1 MKQELIN
8 NLPTLM
14 KDVITLM
21 KDGEGVSAEMVL
33 PVALSVSNFAV
44 QSIMDANPI
53 QWTRSPCGQFYVVVA
68 ESGERKTATYILLCD
83 GIIKWQEEQMFEAK
97 KAKTEYLI
105 EKKKYDKE
113 LMNRAKQDPDEYANE
128 PPLVEPQIYS
138 NWKHLFEKF
147 TTNGLLK
154 DLELVPHCF
163 LVNTDAAE
171 FFNSHAFQGK
181 GTDTEIVS
189 ALSKLWSGEAIT
201 KSTGI
206 EEKYI
211 ANRRASALFMIQ
223 AGQAKFLKDER
234 FKDQGFTNRLL
245 IAQPPRIQHK
255 ITSLWDEGNIEKKA
269 KLKEAIDK
277 FNDHIYKLLNKG
289 ADTKKM
295 WQADVPHDELRS
307 TDKNELKYLLRMEVN
322 ATDGARDVYNE
333 MFQTFEKVK
342 QDEFYKVEGFYEE
355 YGAFLNRCFEHYCR
369 MATTLALFEENDT
382 ITKENA
388 ECAKEIILWFIE
400 QRHNLELDI
409 ARDKSEIVQCA
420 ESLLKLMKKWYKTT
434 PKLFIK
440 DIVAYDGMSR
450 TFLNNNGPATYK
462 IMETPDRDRVLEE
475 MASREWIEFETI
487 YDALGKERFEVV
499 KLVNT
504 IAQQAV
510 AV

>member
-1 MKQELIN
+1 MKKELIN
-8 NLPTLM
+8 KLPTLM
-14 KDVITLM
+14 KDVIVLM
-21 KDGEGVSAEMVL
+21 EDGEGVSPEMVL
-33 PVALSVSNFAV
+33 PVILSVSNFSV
-44 QSIMDANPI
+44 QSIMDANPVE
-53 QWTRSPCGQFYVVVA
+53 WTRSPCGQFYVVVA
-68 ESGERKTATYILLCD
+68 ESGERKTATYILLCG

-105 EKKKYDKE
+105 EKKKYDRDI
-113 LMNRAKQDPDEYANE
+113 MNRAKQDPNEYANE
-128 PPLVEPQIYS
+128 PPLIEPQMYS

-154 DLELVPHCF
+154 DLELVSHCF

-211 ANRRASALFMIQ
+211 AHRRASALFMIQ

-234 FKDQGFTNRLL
+234 YKDQGFTNRLL
-245 IAQPPRIQHK
+245 IAQPPRIEHK
-255 ITSLWDEGNIEKKA
+255 IVSLWDEGNIEKKA
-269 KLKEAIDK
+269 KLKEAIDA
-277 FNDHIYKLLNKG
+277 FNAQIYKLLNKG

-295 WQADVPHDELRS
+295 GLANICQALQMS
-307 TDKNELKYLLRMEVN
+307 TDKNELKHLPRMEVN
-322 ATDGARDVYNE
+322 ATDGARAVYRE
-333 MFQTFEKVK
+333 MYETFEIVK
-342 QDEFYKVEGFYEE
+342 RDRFYKVEGFFEE
-355 YGAFLNRCFEHYCR
+355 YGAFLSRCFEHYVR

-434 PKLFIK
+434 PNLFVK
-440 DIVAYDGMSR
+440 DIVAYNGMSR

-487 YDALGKERFEVV
+487 YDDLGKERFEVV
-499 KLVNT
+499 KLVNA
-504 IAQQAV
+504 IAQQAI